1 MTNRKDEDMTTETD
15 FRVLDVT
22 KTLTKETVPA
32 VDLRA
37 LPADAEKAT
46 AVDVDLRRVVVPVTV
61 PADPDAATAIVD
73 DDATVVDAVRPLP
86 PLTPSQTVTEGSAP
100 MVLRLKLDEQ

>member
-46 AVDVDLRRVVVPVTV
+46 AVDVDLHRVVVPVTV
-61 PADPDAATAIVD
+61 PAGPDAATAIVD

-86 PLTPSQTVTEGSAP
+86 PLTPSQTMTEGSAP
-100 MVLRLKLDEQ
+100 AVRRFNVEQD